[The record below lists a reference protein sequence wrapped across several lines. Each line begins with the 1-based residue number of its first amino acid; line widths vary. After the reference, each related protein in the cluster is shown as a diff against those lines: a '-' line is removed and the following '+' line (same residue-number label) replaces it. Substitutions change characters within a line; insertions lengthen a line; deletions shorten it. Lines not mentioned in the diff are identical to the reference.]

1 MGEVAGGRAA
11 GPIPLEAAQPYH
23 CGAPPWRQGG
33 GGSVGPTWRF
43 GHPPRPALEAGVAGL
58 IRWHSKRMSANS
70 IRLGV
75 STPRPGSVSG
85 AMPMVRNPYRIPSMA
100 AVSLS
105 VSTVKPL
112 GDRIFIKVS
121 ESEEKTAGGILLPD
135 TAKEKPQ
142 VGEVVQVGPGKRNDD
157 GTRQAPEVS
166 VGDKVLY
173 SKYAGTDIKLGTDE
187 YVLLSE
193 KDILA
198 IVN

>member
-1 MGEVAGGRAA
+1 
-11 GPIPLEAAQPYH
+11 
-23 CGAPPWRQGG
+23 
-33 GGSVGPTWRF
+33 
-43 GHPPRPALEAGVAGL
+43 
-58 IRWHSKRMSANS
+58 
-70 IRLGV
+70 
-75 STPRPGSVSG
+75 
-85 AMPMVRNPYRIPSMA
+85 MA

-112 GDRIFIKVS
+112 GERVFVKVS
-121 ESEEKTAGGILLPD
+121 ASEEKTAGGILLPD

-142 VGEVVQVGPGKRNDD
+142 VGELAAVGPGKRNDD
-157 GTRQAPEVS
+157 GTRTEMEIK

-187 YVLLSE
+187 YVLLAE

>member
-1 MGEVAGGRAA
+1 MTHWLAYVGSQRGRV
-11 GPIPLEAAQPYH
+11 PTLPLFS
-23 CGAPPWRQGG
+23 G
-33 GGSVGPTWRF
+33 
-43 GHPPRPALEAGVAGL
+43 
-58 IRWHSKRMSANS
+58 
-70 IRLGV
+70 
-75 STPRPGSVSG
+75 VSG
-85 AMPMVRNPYRIPSMA
+85 AMPLLSHQFMA

-142 VGEVVQVGPGKRNDD
+142 VGEVVQVGPGKRNED
-157 GTRQAPEVS
+157 GTRQTPEVS
-166 VGDKVLY
+166 VGDQVLY
-173 SKYAGTDIKLGTDE
+173 SKYAGTDIKLGSDE
-187 YVLLSE
+187 FVLLSE